1 MVKKI
6 RSSYDFFSVKGSL
19 LCHVVWFW
27 QGYDLMG
34 VLSASHPALTEEIVL
49 PFIQWLGFL
58 FGSLAL
64 ARHAHCSH
72 KCSSFGWK
80 HFGPFIGVVVVSI
93 EVSASL
99 ATITIYGFHFCQS
112 WYSQVDS
119 NLRGYLRLLLTCDFD
134 PPSPIIFVTSE
145 NQGDLRVLLYLALGL
160 PHLSKFQS
168 DFKQKCTRFLT
179 PFPRTVFH
187 AL

>member
-1 MVKKI
+1 MATKILAKSKKWHL
-6 RSSYDFFSVKGSL
+6 RKWLPKFGRQMNRPKGSS
-19 LCHVVWFW
+19 LCPVVWFW

-93 EVSASL
+93 EVSAGL

-119 NLRGYLRLLLTCDFD
+119 NLRGYFCL
-134 PPSPIIFVTSE
+134 VTSTH
-145 NQGDLRVLLYLALGL
+145 
-160 PHLSKFQS
+160 PPLS
-168 DFKQKCTRFLT
+168 FL
-179 PFPRTVFH
+179 
-187 AL
+187 